1 MGVMGVSITSL
12 TIVYSTVYSGADQRK
27 HQSYASLAFVPVTR
41 KIFPFEYV
49 IMQISAKE
57 SQSNEESITL
67 LCYDVTKNDGKCLCA
82 RYHLS
87 YHYDDVIMT
96 EMASQI
102 TSLTI
107 VYLIVYSGT
116 DQIKHQSSAV
126 TGLLCGEFT
135 GDRWIPHTKGQ
146 LRGKCFHLM
155 TSSWC
160 CLSMYSLVCVWFV
173 ITSHV
178 IYTLFVFCLVMGN
191 SIGLTFLPAKKHWW
205 LLANKFRGCSHIRW
219 QNHNKECQNN
229 RVYISYEDLC
239 ARSSIKS

>member
-1 MGVMGVSITSL
+1 MGVMASQITSL

-116 DQIKHQSSAV
+116 DQIKHQSSASLAFVWGIHRGPVNSPHKGPV
-126 TGLLCGEFT
+126 TRKMFPFDDVIMMLLVYVFVGVRLIC
-135 GDRWIPHTKGQ
+135 DYIPCDIHP
-146 LRGKCFHLM
+146 
-155 TSSWC
+155 
-160 CLSMYSLVCVWFV
+160 VCV
-173 ITSHV
+173 
-178 IYTLFVFCLVMGN
+178 LF
-191 SIGLTFLPAKKHWW
+191 
-205 LLANKFRGCSHIRW
+205 
-219 QNHNKECQNN
+219 
-229 RVYISYEDLC
+229 SYG
-239 ARSSIKS
+239 K